1 MFFYLQWIDR
11 RPSTISILKNEP
23 DNYNF
28 KGSFN
33 INKCKYT
40 ICGNISDKLIEYY
53 PSPKK
58 KYTKNQY
65 LQSHLQKSIRRK
77 DTFKSIKTAKHLI
90 DLDLI
95 TFLRRLPIIML
106 EDVVIH
112 ESISVIVWLMIAI
125 NKGFRIRCDM
135 VKWLL
140 GVVYYLSNENHK
152 QEYLTENIQDSI
164 INEKHINKDILLPLR
179 FRKCYGGMKGDM
191 NMIEY
196 YILNIIS
203 DNIIIHKDKINIIK
217 LEMEPL
223 MKNEWIYQANDFH
236 CNKSIIN
243 QIKVYHK
250 KYDEERIKSLI
261 WLFSSSINYR
271 EDSIKYHKKDLK
283 DWVEI
288 KKTVKAIQKKCVFY

>member
-11 RPSTISILKNEP
+11 RPSTISILQNEP

-203 DNIIIHKDKINIIK
+203 EVTLQSVSSKTSMKWKVLDIK
-217 LEMEPL
+217 PL
-223 MKNEWIYQANDFH
+223 
-236 CNKSIIN
+236 
-243 QIKVYHK
+243 
-250 KYDEERIKSLI
+250 
-261 WLFSSSINYR
+261 
-271 EDSIKYHKKDLK
+271 
-283 DWVEI
+283 
-288 KKTVKAIQKKCVFY
+288 